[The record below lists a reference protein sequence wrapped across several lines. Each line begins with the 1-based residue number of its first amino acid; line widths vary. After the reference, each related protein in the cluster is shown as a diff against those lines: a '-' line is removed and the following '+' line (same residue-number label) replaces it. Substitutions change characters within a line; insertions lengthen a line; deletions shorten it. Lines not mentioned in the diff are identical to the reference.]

1 MRAAAWLFVSILCVA
16 GEVLAAPPLFPTPL
30 HLTRQVNDSITGK
43 TAVIDEYGYGN
54 RLVSVRGLR
63 TSIADYEKGVL
74 TEIDREQATYSVT
87 RFDIIAKA
95 SSASPNGETSSVESS
110 QKAAPV
116 IRSDG
121 AKRTKLGRSAE
132 FFESQIDGAGTK
144 RKVQVG
150 IDRTVLV
157 SREALEVLLGS
168 AYPGERR
175 REHDVVLSAA
185 APADTVRSLSAGSQ
199 GAPSY
204 ALPIE
209 QIVSYDIEGQQLEFR
224 TTVVRIGTEQAPAD
238 LLAIP
243 AGARLVPSHIAA
255 TAAEVEQMSHPT
267 PAVTKGH

>member
-1 MRAAAWLFVSILCVA
+1 MKAAAWLVVSILCVA
-16 GEVLAAPPLFPTPL
+16 GEVLAAPPLFHTPL
-30 HLTRQVNDSITGK
+30 HLTRQVNDSISGK
-43 TAVIDEYGYGN
+43 TAVVDEYGYGN

-95 SSASPNGETSSVESS
+95 SASPVGETASEESS

-116 IRSDG
+116 LRSNG

-132 FFESQIDGAGTK
+132 FFESQIDSAGTK

-185 APADTVRSLSAGSQ
+185 APADSVRSLSAGSQ

-224 TTVVRIGTEQAPAD
+224 TTVVRVGTEQAPAD

-243 AGARLVPSHIAA
+243 AGARLVPSRIAA